1 MKKKHTM
8 LTALQYRLCQSFNIL
23 QATIVRLGF
32 CTHNLIATYFLYHDI
47 KDYWCLLNL
56 CGTIFLLI
64 ELVVT
69 IIERQG
75 LEPKWYLCH

>member
-1 MKKKHTM
+1 M
-8 LTALQYRLCQSFNIL
+8 LAAIYYRIGQSFDIL
-23 QATIVRLGF
+23 QATIVRAGF
-32 CTHNLIATYFLYHDI
+32 CTHNLIATYFLYDDI

-56 CGTIFLLI
+56 CGTIFILI

-75 LEPKWYLCH
+75 LEPKW

>member
-1 MKKKHTM
+1 MF
-8 LTALQYRLCQSFNIL
+8 AAIRYRICQSFNIL
-23 QATIVRLGF
+23 QATIVRLAF
-32 CTHNLIATYFLYHDI
+32 CAHNIVTTYVLYEDV

-56 CGTIFLLI
+56 CGTSFLII

-75 LEPKWYLCH
+75 QEPKW

>member
-1 MKKKHTM
+1 MFAAIRH
-8 LTALQYRLCQSFNIL
+8 RICQSINIF
-23 QATIVRLGF
+23 QATIVRLAF
-32 CTHNLIATYFLYHDI
+32 CVHNVVATYFLYDDI

-56 CGTIFLLI
+56 SGTSFLLI

-75 LEPKWYLCH
+75 QEPKW